1 MNMKKISALALALV
15 MSAASIASAATF
27 EEEVADY
34 APEVAIT
41 VSDAPV
47 DDATIKSIAA
57 ATYYKKIDTTANDY
71 YKMTFKI
78 TNVGALENDG
88 VTIKGIGGISVGLK
102 TDKIIS
108 ASAKNVT
115 AESLKYDA
123 GYAAA
128 TGLFSFKFNGDAS
141 NPFPAYDADNEEAIN
156 EYDGDTF
163 TMNFIA
169 AIAKGTS
176 VTVNE
181 FKGWV
186 TYTDGVDGV
195 DKFFNNVAPVT
206 IGTPASTETPWEF
219 TVTTDVSAK
228 KTNGYIWDVTGTKGD
243 GDLTSFVAT
252 FTDTAKTAEDED
264 YQLTK
269 TIDGADLAALSNW
282 NTAPAFAIGL
292 KTDKAVTA
300 DFTATSTKDG
310 KTIDATIAR

>member
-41 VSDAPV
+41 VSDDPV
-47 DDATIKSIAA
+47 DNATIKSIAA
-57 ATYYKKIDTTANDY
+57 ANYYKKIDTTANDY

-141 NPFPAYDADNEEAIN
+141 NPFPAYDADNEAAIN

-163 TMNFIA
+163 TMNFIV

-206 IGTPASTETPWEF
+206 IGTPASTVKDWD
-219 TVTTDVSAK
+219 VTITEEADQP
-228 KTNGYIWDVTGTKGD
+228 NGYIWKAVATPGD
-243 GDLTSFVAT
+243 GKLTKFDVT
-252 FTDTAKTAEDED
+252 FTDTNAATLTKSIADTETLGGWNTDLTFFVGLSTDKTAHP
-264 YQLTK
+264 
-269 TIDGADLAALSNW
+269 G
-282 NTAPAFAIGL
+282 
-292 KTDKAVTA
+292 VTA
-300 DFTATSTKDG
+300 AWDIAVNQG
-310 KTIDATIAR
+310 KVNIK